1 MPNASRKFWLN
12 DLLKYVSFSFEYD
25 QPVPINI
32 ENRISKLVRLI
43 EVFKYNTY
51 HISSGLYECRITDR
65 FSGILYEKVK

>member
-32 ENRISKLVRLI
+32 ENRISKR
-43 EVFKYNTY
+43 
-51 HISSGLYECRITDR
+51 SSNRS
-65 FSGILYEKVK
+65 FQV